1 MRRFIV
7 LFVAL
12 STFGCAVSHRQVP
25 SGTYRKPKVVLP
37 EEVKP
42 YSFNGVPYYPLPREH
57 GFVQEGMASWYGMK
71 FHRKRTASGEIF
83 NMYDK
88 TAAHRTLPLG
98 TYVKVEN
105 LSNQREVVVRINDR
119 GPFVKG
125 RIIDLSYGAAKGIG
139 LIEPGVTRVRLV
151 ALSQEAGSIES
162 GDIHRPVAEAKD
174 FSKGRYTVQ
183 VGAFEIGD
191 NARRLAKRL
200 KVIFDD
206 VTVTT
211 YIPCHGGTV
220 YRVRVT
226 TSGGLTEANQIV
238 EKLEYLGFP
247 DTFVVGL

>member
-1 MRRFIV
+1 
-7 LFVAL
+7 
-12 STFGCAVSHRQVP
+12 
-25 SGTYRKPKVVLP
+25 
-37 EEVKP
+37 
-42 YSFNGVPYYPLPREH
+42 
-57 GFVQEGMASWYGMK
+57 
-71 FHRKRTASGEIF
+71 
-83 NMYDK
+83 MYDK

-125 RIIDLSYGAAKGIG
+125 RIIDLSYSAAKGIG
-139 LIEPGVTRVRLV
+139 LIEPGVARVRLV
-151 ALSQEAGSIES
+151 ALSQEVGSIES
-162 GDIHRPVAEAKD
+162 GDIHRPVVEAKD